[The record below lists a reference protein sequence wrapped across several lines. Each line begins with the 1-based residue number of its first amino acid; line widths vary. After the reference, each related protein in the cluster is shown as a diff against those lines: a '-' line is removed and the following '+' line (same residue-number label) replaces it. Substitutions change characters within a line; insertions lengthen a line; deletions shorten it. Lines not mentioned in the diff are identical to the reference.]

1 MNIGII
7 GGLGSG
13 KSTVAQYLIDN
24 YGYIKMSLADP
35 MREIAREYFG
45 YIGKENPRYRPFMQK
60 LGTDWF
66 RSEDPL
72 VWVKHLKRRVV
83 SFECAPY
90 NIVVDDCRFVNE
102 AEALLDWGWTLLYL
116 DCPVE
121 IRRQRCLVR
130 DGNFD
135 DKALD
140 HPSEKEI
147 EQIKRE
153 LSSRLII
160 IDGSIPIH
168 EVPHQINAVMRMI
181 GND

>member
-13 KSTVAQYLIDN
+13 KSTIANYLFEN
-24 YGYIKMSLADP
+24 YGYQKMSLADP
-35 MREIAREYFG
+35 MRQIARDIFN
-45 YIGKENPRYRPFMQK
+45 IHDKTDSRYRVLMQK

-66 RSEDPL
+66 RSFDPD
-72 VWVKHLKRRVV
+72 VWVKYLKRRINNVTW
-83 SFECAPY
+83 EY
-90 NIVVDDCRFVNE
+90 KGIVVDDVRFLNE

-121 IRRQRCLVR
+121 IRKQRCLSR

-135 DKALD
+135 EKALE
-140 HPSEKEI
+140 HQSEKEA

-160 IDGSIPIH
+160 LDASIPIN

>member
-35 MREIAREYFG
+35 MRQIAKEFFG
-45 YIGKENPRYRPFMQK
+45 YTGKENPKYRPFMQK

-66 RSEDPL
+66 RSEDDL
-72 VWVKHLKRRVV
+72 VWIKHFLRRV
-83 SFECAPY
+83 EQC
-90 NIVVDDCRFVNE
+90 NNRRIVCDDCRFINE
-102 AEALLDWGWTLLYL
+102 AEALLNRGWTLLYL

-121 IRRQRCLVR
+121 IRKQRCLSR

-140 HPSEKEI
+140 HPSEKEV